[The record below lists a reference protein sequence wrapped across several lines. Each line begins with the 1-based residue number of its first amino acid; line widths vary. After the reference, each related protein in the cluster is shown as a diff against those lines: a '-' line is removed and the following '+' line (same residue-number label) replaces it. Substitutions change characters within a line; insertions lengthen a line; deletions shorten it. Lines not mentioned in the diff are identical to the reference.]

1 MRSSCAP
8 GIRPA
13 DFARLCGTNKRT
25 LLHYDEIGL
34 FCPALRDD
42 RGFRYYDESQCDV
55 FMVIRSLRDLGMSLA
70 EIKDYLDERTPDSL
84 EALLRHQQ
92 QRVSQELARL
102 ERIQR
107 MLRTKQNLLREGRQA
122 GAGQVVFLPQPEEW
136 LVLSRPIDSSDP
148 AVARRALYAHLAD
161 CYGRGLEDGYPFGA
175 MMRSEDLAR
184 GRFGRYAYYF
194 TKLSRRQE
202 GAELFCK
209 PAGLYAVIYLQGDY
223 HRAEDAFQAL
233 LGAAGQ
239 KGLTACGYA
248 YKEGILDEIAQKDP
262 EKHLTK
268 ISVAVK

>member
-102 ERIQR
+102 ERISSLCFSTWDNSCFKAEILVR
-107 MLRTKQNLLREGRQA
+107 IRRRSVSSFFSPGPLVPIPPPRRERDSLRPT
-122 GAGQVVFLPQPEEW
+122 
-136 LVLSRPIDSSDP
+136 
-148 AVARRALYAHLAD
+148 RRA
-161 CYGRGLEDGYPFGA
+161 
-175 MMRSEDLAR
+175 DL
-184 GRFGRYAYYF
+184 
-194 TKLSRRQE
+194 
-202 GAELFCK
+202 
-209 PAGLYAVIYLQGDY
+209 
-223 HRAEDAFQAL
+223 
-233 LGAAGQ
+233 
-239 KGLTACGYA
+239 
-248 YKEGILDEIAQKDP
+248 
-262 EKHLTK
+262 
-268 ISVAVK
+268 